1 MRTLG
6 ALLAVLLITGPVLAG
21 GRHADEP
28 LAFSAVPDY
37 GAPDARA
44 ALVRDVAV
52 IPSDVRPVRPGRRVH
67 APVLRQIAHI
77 SRSAGGSVQP
87 ASGLSRRGVA
97 SWYCCTRGYPSG
109 LYAAAGPALRV
120 GHWRGRTVWVALD
133 GRSVPVTLI
142 DWCLCG
148 HGRVIDLYPAAF
160 SRLAPLN
167 RGLVKVT
174 VNW

>member
-109 LYAAAGPALRV
+109 L
-120 GHWRGRTVWVALD
+120 
-133 GRSVPVTLI
+133 
-142 DWCLCG
+142 
-148 HGRVIDLYPAAF
+148 GRVIDLYPAAF